1 MIEVSNLD
9 FAPLFEDEA
18 VYEELAVGLAQEAI
32 LKALEENGLTR
43 KELADRLGKSK
54 TYVTRLLA
62 PGRNITVKTLGNV
75 LFHLQREV
83 AFKLSPITKKP
94 RGFVQELAPM
104 VLTDWQEPGP
114 ESQKHQWLPLREDFP
129 GKRVM

>member
-1 MIEVSNLD
+1 MIEVSSLNFD
-9 FAPLFEDEA
+9 PLFEDETI
-18 VYEELAVGLAQEAI
+18 YEELAVGLAQEAI

-94 RGFVQELAPM
+94 RGFIQELAP
-104 VLTDWQEPGP
+104 VVVNDWQDPGP
-114 ESQKHQWLPLREDFP
+114 ESKNHQWLPLSEDFP